1 MAVNLSPLGGVAA
14 QFFNNDG
21 VPLSGGLIYTY
32 LAGTNTPA
40 NTYIDPRGHR
50 MCRRCRA
57 DRAREVY
64 AKGKEAA

>member
-32 LAGTNTPA
+32 TEIG
-40 NTYIDPRGHR
+40 
-50 MCRRCRA
+50 RA
-57 DRAREVY
+57 HV
-64 AKGKEAA
+64 